1 MTRRIGSF
9 LRIPILALAMA
20 AAPLCASLSDP
31 LEPADPAVADVL
43 GYDFAADDPNNPAT
57 FDVLLDI
64 TLSDGWGSIRSSV
77 AARGNADETNA
88 VRLDSALTRELRD
101 EPLSMIFGDAV
112 LEGGDWSTPLRFG
125 GITIE
130 PKSGGDAGIA
140 ETVSPA
146 ASLESFM
153 APSAGA
159 GDSLDTILPV
169 ASAVNREAS
178 SFASQGVAIGSG
190 EMNFAVS
197 DAPGTDQLAALP
209 TVPGLHPLGAGEIDS
224 RFELGLLRDGYGIG
238 SFDYGDPIGAATLRY
253 GITGDLTGETHAA
266 STPDIQAAGLG
277 LAWAMSG
284 EDQLT
289 VSGAASRAEQGA
301 GMLGRVS
308 LSHAGAG
315 WDASL
320 GYQMASEAFAQPG
333 WDEPADRIARQAQ
346 AAGAIALGDYGDL
359 TLGYSLLDR
368 GDDSRAE
375 IASFVLDMPI
385 IDDAHLVAVGAM
397 SRTDGSASIGFSL
410 TIPLGGP

>member
-1 MTRRIGSF
+1 MRRRIGSF
-9 LRIPILALAMA
+9 LRIPILAMAMA
-20 AAPLCASLSDP
+20 TPPLCASRAEP
-31 LEPADPAVADVL
+31 LEPAAPAVADVL
-43 GYDFAADDPNNPAT
+43 GYDFAADDPAAVPN
-57 FDVLLDI
+57 FDLRLDV
-64 TLSDGWGSIRSSV
+64 TLSDGWGSLRNSV
-77 AARGNADETNA
+77 AAHGNADETSA

-101 EPLSMIFGDAV
+101 EPLSMTFGDAV

-130 PKSGGDAGIA
+130 PKSVAVA
-140 ETVSPA
+140 EVVEPVSPA
-146 ASLESFM
+146 ANLESFM
-153 APSAGA
+153 APSSGA
-159 GDSLDTILPV
+159 GDYLEAILPV
-169 ASAVNREAS
+169 ASAIDREAS
-178 SFASQGVAIGSG
+178 AFAPEGFAVGSG

-209 TVPGLHPLGAGEIDS
+209 AAAGLHSLEAGEIHS
-224 RFELGLLRDGYGIG
+224 RLELGLLRDRYGIG

-253 GITGDLTGETHAA
+253 GISGDLTGEAHAA

-277 LAWAMSG
+277 LAWAVSG
-284 EDQLT
+284 EDRIT
-289 VSGAASRAEQGA
+289 ISGAGSRADEGA

-320 GYQMASEAFAQPG
+320 GYQMATEGFAQPG

-346 AAGAIALGDYGDL
+346 AASAIALGDYGDL
-359 TLGYSLLDR
+359 TVGYSLLER
-368 GDDSRAE
+368 GDDSRDE
-375 IASFVLDMPI
+375 IASFVLDMPLLE
-385 IDDAHLVAVGAM
+385 DAHLVAVGAM